1 MKLIITNLPSF
12 YKIKLFNEINKKVK
26 LKVFYTGHS
35 PEQRN
40 KDFFDEV
47 AEFDSDFL
55 FRKSKLSAII
65 RLIKIIFT
73 TRYDE
78 LMIGGWDEVYF
89 WIAAFLSPKKKNSMV
104 VESSYLESK
113 TTGAKG
119 FIKKII
125 LKRISKVYASGSS
138 QEKLV
143 RDLGYSK
150 NVIITK
156 GVGIFNYHAQPQFL
170 ARHEVKNFLFVGRL
184 SPEKN
189 LEYLIGKFNN
199 HPELHLDIIGFGPE
213 EDKLKSIAG
222 ANTRF
227 LGAVNNKDLAAYY
240 QQSDVFILPSK
251 SEPWGLVVEEAF
263 NNGIPVMVSNH
274 VGCADEI
281 VNKSNGVIFSLDE
294 DDFEEKLNYITNI
307 DNYNSMRK
315 SISLMDFDAIEKY
328 QVSCYLK

>member
-12 YKIKLFNEINKKVK
+12 YKIKLFNEINKKEK

-40 KDFFDEV
+40 KDFFDEA
-47 AEFDSDFL
+47 AEFESDFI
-55 FRKSKLSAII
+55 FRKSKLFSII
-65 RLIKIIFT
+65 RLIRIIFT

-113 TTGAKG
+113 TAGVKG
-119 FIKKII
+119 FIKRLIM
-125 LKRISKVYASGSS
+125 KRISKVYASGKS

-150 NVIITK
+150 DVIITK
-156 GVGIFNYHAQPQFL
+156 GVGIFNYHAQPQFV
-170 ARHEVKNFLFVGRL
+170 ARDVVKNFLFVGRL

-199 HPELHLDIIGFGPE
+199 HPELHLDIIGFGLE
-213 EDKLKSIAG
+213 EDKLKSIASE
-222 ANTRF
+222 NIRF
-227 LGAVNNKDLAAYY
+227 LGAVNNKELAVHY
-240 QQSDVFILPSK
+240 QKSDVFILPSK
-251 SEPWGLVVEEAF
+251 SETWGLVVEEAF
-263 NNGIPVMVSNH
+263 NNGTPVMVSNH
-274 VGCADEI
+274 VGCAEEI
-281 VNKSNGVIFSLDE
+281 INQSNGVIFSLED
-294 DDFEEKLNYITNI
+294 DDFEEKLNHITNI
-307 DNYNSMRK
+307 DNYNLMRK

-328 QVSCYLK
+328 QVNCYFK